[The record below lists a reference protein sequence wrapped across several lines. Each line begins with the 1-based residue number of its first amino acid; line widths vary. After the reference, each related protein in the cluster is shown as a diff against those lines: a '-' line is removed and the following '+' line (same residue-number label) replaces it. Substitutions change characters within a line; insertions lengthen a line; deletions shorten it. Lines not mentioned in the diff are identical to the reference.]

1 MKKTNAARILDRL
14 KINYELIEYEV
25 DESDLS
31 AVHLA
36 ESAGIPIDKVFKTLV
51 LEGDKNGHFICIIP
65 GGEEID
71 LKKAALAS
79 SNKKVAMIKMKD
91 LEPLTGYVRGGC
103 SPLGMKKNF
112 PVYIDESAFN
122 HDFIFISAGIR
133 GLQIRLSP
141 GDLLLSCN
149 GKKSSFT
156 QKIENDQPLSADN
169 NSATAG

>member
-14 KINYELIEYEV
+14 KIDYELIEYEV

-36 ESAGIPIDKVFKTLV
+36 DTAGIPIEKVFKTLV

-71 LKKAALAS
+71 LKKAAIAS
-79 SNKKVAMIKMKD
+79 SNKKVALIKMKD
-91 LEPLTGYVRGGC
+91 LEPLTGYIRGGC

-122 HDFIFISAGIR
+122 HDLIFISAGIR

-141 GDLLLSCN
+141 DDLLRSCN
-149 GKKSSFT
+149 GEKSLFT
-156 QKIENDQPLSADN
+156 QKTENNHPLSQRKDC
-169 NSATAG
+169 

>member
-36 ESAGIPIDKVFKTLV
+36 ETAGIPIETVFKTLV
-51 LEGDKNGHFICIIP
+51 LEGDKNGNFICIIP

-71 LKKAALAS
+71 LKKAAIAS
-79 SNKKVAMIKMKD
+79 ANKKVALIKVKD
-91 LEPLTGYVRGGC
+91 LEPLTGYIRGGC
-103 SPLGMKKNF
+103 SPLGMKKYF

-122 HDFIFISAGIR
+122 QKFIYISAGVR
-133 GLQIRLSP
+133 GMQIKLSP
-141 GDLLLSCN
+141 SGLEMASN
-149 GKKSSFT
+149 A
-156 QKIENDQPLSADN
+156 IRAVII
-169 NSATAG
+169 

>member
-14 KINYELIEYEV
+14 KISYELIEYEV

-36 ESAGIPIDKVFKTLV
+36 ATAGVPIELVFKTLV
-51 LEGDKNGHFICIIP
+51 LEGDKNGNFVCIIP

-79 SNKKVAMIKMKD
+79 TNKKVALIKMKD
-91 LEPLTGYVRGGC
+91 LEPLTGYIRGGC

-112 PVYIDESAFN
+112 LVYIDQSAFE
-122 HDFIFISAGIR
+122 HPSIYISAGVR
-133 GLQIRLSP
+133 GMQIKLAP
-141 GDLLLSCN
+141 KDLINAC
-149 GKKSSFT
+149 KARSFEIT
-156 QKIENDQPLSADN
+156 HKE
-169 NSATAG
+169 